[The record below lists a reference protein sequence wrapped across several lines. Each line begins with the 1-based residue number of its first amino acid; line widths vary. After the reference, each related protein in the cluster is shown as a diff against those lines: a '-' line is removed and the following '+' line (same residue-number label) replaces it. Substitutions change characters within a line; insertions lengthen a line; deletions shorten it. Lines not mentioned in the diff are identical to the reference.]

1 MKRVLLL
8 ALVLFV
14 IVLFAC
20 GGDGSEAET
29 FVESDSQLPALSH
42 DFFEDDARMSRGD
55 EFMESAIAR
64 SESSAFESGEMAKEV
79 AVEVSAEKM
88 QDDQRDVISTA
99 SLSIEVDAV
108 AEAVVSVRM
117 IAEANGGFVETL
129 STSGVGFR
137 QDANVTIRVPRDR
150 FDAAVEQLGRLG
162 DVPGQ
167 HLSSEDVTEEA
178 IDLNARL
185 NASVREEQ
193 SLLALLGRAD
203 SVADVLGIERE
214 LTRVRSQIERL
225 QGQINV
231 LQSRI
236 DMSTIYVTLFSRV
249 SVGVPPSAALDLESS
264 DVLAATESIKAMV
277 ARLNGELGDVVLTID
292 DGKARVYIRLTIFRD
307 DLKEA
312 LALVEGLGEVTFKSL
327 QEGMA
332 VDEAGLHHLDEPDAN
347 VVLNLSEPEG
357 VPAWLIIVIVI
368 GSVAFAGVLAGLL
381 FLSYRFGRGRR
392 SSSHA

>member
-1 MKRVLLL
+1 MNMKRLFLLTL
-8 ALVLFV
+8 ALFT

-20 GGDGSEAET
+20 GGDDSKAET
-29 FVESDSQLPALSH
+29 FVESENQLLAMSMG
-42 DFFEDDARMSRGD
+42 FGDDGEMSRAD

-79 AVEVSAEKM
+79 AVEVSAEQV

-99 SLSIEVDAV
+99 SLSIEVDVV

-117 IAEANGGFVETL
+117 IAEGNGGFVETL

-150 FDAAVEQLGRLG
+150 FDAAVEQISRLG

-178 IDLNARL
+178 IDLKARL
-185 NASVREEQ
+185 NASIREEQ
-193 SLLALLGRAD
+193 SLLALLARAD

-236 DMSTIYVTLFSRV
+236 DMSTIYITLFSRV
-249 SVGVPPSAALDLESS
+249 SVGFPPSATLDVESL
-264 DVLAATESIKAMV
+264 DVIAATEAVKAMV
-277 ARLNGELGDVVLTID
+277 ARLEGELGDVVLTVD
-292 DGKARVYIRLTIFRD
+292 EGKARAYITLTLFRD
-307 DLKEA
+307 DLQEA
-312 LALVEGLGEVTFKSL
+312 LVTAEGLGEVTFKSL
-327 QEGMA
+327 QEGKA
-332 VDEAGLHHLDEPDAN
+332 VDEAGLDYLDEPDAN
-347 VVLNLSEPEG
+347 VVINLSEPG
-357 VPAWLIIVIVI
+357 GLAAWLIVVIVV
-368 GSVAFAGVLAGLL
+368 GSVAFAGVLGGSV
-381 FLSYRFGRGRR
+381 FLSYRLGRGRR
-392 SSSHA
+392 AGL

>member
-1 MKRVLLL
+1 MNMKRLFLLTL
-8 ALVLFV
+8 ALFT

-20 GGDGSEAET
+20 GGDDSGGEA
-29 FVESDSQLPALSH
+29 FVESDTQLLTLRHGYGDGVP
-42 DFFEDDARMSRGD
+42 MSRAD

-79 AVEVSAEKM
+79 AVEVSAEKV

-99 SLSIEVDAV
+99 SLSIEVDVV

-117 IAEANGGFVETL
+117 IAEGNGGFVETL

-150 FDAAVEQLGRLG
+150 FDAAVEQISRLG

-178 IDLNARL
+178 IDLKARL
-185 NASVREEQ
+185 NASIREEQ
-193 SLLALLGRAD
+193 SLLALLARAD

-236 DMSTIYVTLFSRV
+236 DMSTIYITLFSRV
-249 SVGVPPSAALDLESS
+249 SVGFPPSATLDVESL
-264 DVLAATESIKAMV
+264 DVIAATEAVKAMV
-277 ARLNGELGDVVLTID
+277 ARLEGELGDVVLTVD
-292 DGKARVYIRLTIFRD
+292 EGKARAYITLTLFRD
-307 DLKEA
+307 DLQEA
-312 LALVEGLGEVTFKSL
+312 LVTAEGLGVVTFKSL
-327 QEGMA
+327 QEGKA
-332 VDEAGLHHLDEPDAN
+332 VDEAGLDYLDEPDAN
-347 VVLNLSEPEG
+347 VVINLSEPG
-357 VPAWLIIVIVI
+357 GLAAWLIVVIVV
-368 GSVAFAGVLAGLL
+368 GSVAFAGVLGGSV
-381 FLSYRFGRGRR
+381 FLSYRLGRGRR
-392 SSSHA
+392 AGL

>member
-1 MKRVLLL
+1 MKRLFLLTL
-8 ALVLFV
+8 ALFT

-20 GGDGSEAET
+20 GGDDSKAET
-29 FVESDSQLPALSH
+29 FVESDTQLLAMSMGFGG
-42 DFFEDDARMSRGD
+42 DGEMSRAD

-79 AVEVSAEKM
+79 AVEVSAEQV

-99 SLSIEVDAV
+99 SLSIEVDVV

-117 IAEANGGFVETL
+117 IAEGNGGFVETL

-150 FDAAVEQLGRLG
+150 FDAAVEQISRLG

-178 IDLNARL
+178 IDLKARL
-185 NASVREEQ
+185 NASIREEQ
-193 SLLALLGRAD
+193 SLLALLARAD

-236 DMSTIYVTLFSRV
+236 DMSTIYITLFSRV
-249 SVGVPPSAALDLESS
+249 SVGFPPSATLDVESL
-264 DVLAATESIKAMV
+264 DVIAATEAVKAMV
-277 ARLNGELGDVVLTID
+277 ARLEGELGDVVLTVD
-292 DGKARVYIRLTIFRD
+292 EGKARAYITLTLFRD
-307 DLKEA
+307 DLQEA
-312 LALVEGLGEVTFKSL
+312 LVTAEGLGEVTFKSL
-327 QEGMA
+327 QEGKA
-332 VDEAGLHHLDEPDAN
+332 VDEAGLDYLDEPDAN
-347 VVLNLSEPEG
+347 VVINLSEPG
-357 VPAWLIIVIVI
+357 GLAAWLIVVIVV
-368 GSVAFAGVLAGLL
+368 GSVAFAGVLGGSV
-381 FLSYRFGRGRR
+381 FLSYRLGRGRR
-392 SSSHA
+392 AGL

>member
-1 MKRVLLL
+1 MKRLFLLTL
-8 ALVLFV
+8 ALFT

-20 GGDGSEAET
+20 GGDDSKAET
-29 FVESDSQLPALSH
+29 FVESDTQLLA
-42 DFFEDDARMSRGD
+42 MSMGFGGDGETSRAD

-79 AVEVSAEKM
+79 AVEVSAEQV

-99 SLSIEVDAV
+99 SLSIEVDVV

-117 IAEANGGFVETL
+117 IAEGNGGFVETL

-150 FDAAVEQLGRLG
+150 FDAAVEQISRLG

-178 IDLNARL
+178 IDLKARL
-185 NASVREEQ
+185 NASIREEQ
-193 SLLALLGRAD
+193 SLLALLARAD

-236 DMSTIYVTLFSRV
+236 DMSTIYITLFSRV
-249 SVGVPPSAALDLESS
+249 SVGFPPSATLDVESL
-264 DVLAATESIKAMV
+264 DVIAATEAVKAMV
-277 ARLNGELGDVVLTID
+277 ARLEGELGDVVLTVD
-292 DGKARVYIRLTIFRD
+292 EGKARAYITLTLFRD
-307 DLKEA
+307 DLQEA
-312 LALVEGLGEVTFKSL
+312 LVTAEGLGEVTFKSL
-327 QEGMA
+327 QEGKA
-332 VDEAGLHHLDEPDAN
+332 VDEAGLDYLDEPDAN
-347 VVLNLSEPEG
+347 VVINLSEPG
-357 VPAWLIIVIVI
+357 GLAAWLIVVIVV
-368 GSVAFAGVLAGLL
+368 GSVAFAGVLGGSV
-381 FLSYRFGRGRR
+381 FLSYRLGRGRR
-392 SSSHA
+392 AGL

>member
-1 MKRVLLL
+1 MNMKRLFLLTL
-8 ALVLFV
+8 ALFT

-20 GGDGSEAET
+20 GGDDSKAEP
-29 FVESDSQLPALSH
+29 FVESENQFLAMSMG
-42 DFFEDDARMSRGD
+42 FGDDGEMSRAD

-79 AVEVSAEKM
+79 AVEVSAEQV

-99 SLSIEVDAV
+99 SLSIEVDVV

-117 IAEANGGFVETL
+117 IAEGNGGFVETL

-150 FDAAVEQLGRLG
+150 FDAAVEQISRLG

-178 IDLNARL
+178 IDLKARL
-185 NASVREEQ
+185 NASIREEQ
-193 SLLALLGRAD
+193 SLLALLARAD

-236 DMSTIYVTLFSRV
+236 DMSTIYITLFSRV
-249 SVGVPPSAALDLESS
+249 SVGFPPSATLDVESL
-264 DVLAATESIKAMV
+264 DVIAATEAVKAMV
-277 ARLNGELGDVVLTID
+277 ARLEGELGDVVLTVD
-292 DGKARVYIRLTIFRD
+292 EGKARAYITLTLFRD
-307 DLKEA
+307 DLQEA
-312 LALVEGLGEVTFKSL
+312 LVTAEGLGEVTFKSL
-327 QEGMA
+327 QEGKA
-332 VDEAGLHHLDEPDAN
+332 VDEAGLDYLDEPDAN
-347 VVLNLSEPEG
+347 VVINLSEPG
-357 VPAWLIIVIVI
+357 GLAAWLIVVIVV
-368 GSVAFAGVLAGLL
+368 GSVAFAGVLGGSV
-381 FLSYRFGRGRR
+381 FLSYRLGRGRR
-392 SSSHA
+392 AGL

>member
-20 GGDGSEAET
+20 GGDDSEAEP
-29 FVESDSQLPALSH
+29 FVESDSQLLALSD

-79 AVEVSAEKM
+79 AVEASAEKM

-99 SLSIEVDAV
+99 SLSIEVDMV

-150 FDAAVEQLGRLG
+150 FVAAVEQLGRLG

-264 DVLAATESIKAMV
+264 DVLAATESIKSMV

-292 DGKARVYIRLTIFRD
+292 DGKARAYIRLTIFRD
-307 DLKEA
+307 DLEES

-332 VDEAGLHHLDEPDAN
+332 VDEAGLDYLDEPDAN
-347 VVLNLSEPEG
+347 VVLNLSEPEV

-368 GSVAFAGVLAGLL
+368 GSVAFAGVLVGSL